1 MKISIVVPAYN
12 EEGTIGPVLDRL
24 EALDLDC
31 EIIVVNDGSTDGT
44 AQVLAGRGSHKVHIE
59 HKANGGKGTA
69 LRRGFELAI
78 GEVIVVQDSDLEL
91 DPANIPNLVA
101 PIAEGRADVVYG
113 SRFLTKVPGLKLQRR
128 LANWL
133 LTTLTNVIYRTR
145 VTDMETAH
153 KAFRRTYVP
162 QLRLEATRFDIEVE
176 LTAKL
181 ARLGA
186 RFVEIPSPYQPRT
199 VDQGKKIRFSD
210 GLHAIRMILRWS
222 RWKP

>member
-1 MKISIVVPAYN
+1 
-12 EEGTIGPVLDRL
+12 
-24 EALDLDC
+24 
-31 EIIVVNDGSTDGT
+31 
-44 AQVLAGRGSHKVHIE
+44 
-59 HKANGGKGTA
+59 
-69 LRRGFELAI
+69 
-78 GEVIVVQDSDLEL
+78 VQDSDLEL
-91 DPANIPNLVA
+91 DPANIPNLVE
-101 PIAEGRADVVYG
+101 PIATDRADVVYG

-133 LTTLTNVIYRTR
+133 LTALTNAIYRTK

-153 KAFRRTYVP
+153 KAFRQRYVS
-162 QLRLEATRFDIEVE
+162 QLALEATRFDIEVE

-210 GLHAIRMILRWS
+210 GIHAIRMILRWA
-222 RWKP
+222 RWRP